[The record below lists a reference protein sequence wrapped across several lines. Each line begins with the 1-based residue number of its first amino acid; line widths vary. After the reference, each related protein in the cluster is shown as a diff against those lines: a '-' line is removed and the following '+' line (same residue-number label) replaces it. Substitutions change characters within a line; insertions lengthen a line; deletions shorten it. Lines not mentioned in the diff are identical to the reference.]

1 MNAVIGKVRG
11 LSQLYANGL
20 ERQEVH
26 IPKEEAG
33 SLPYREGARVEINLL
48 LGDHFYK
55 AGLRATKSMP
65 YIWICPDLLDR
76 RHGKVSLAEALVENG
91 FKKNQPVL
99 LRFTNGNMRLEP
111 TPASK
116 PSSVACLR

>member
-1 MNAVIGKVRG
+1 MSEVIGKVRG

-76 RHGKVSLAEALVENG
+76 RHGKVSLAEALAKNR

-111 TPASK
+111 TPASN
-116 PSSVACLR
+116 PSSVA